1 MDDRGNEIGA
11 YDAKTHFAALLQRV
25 AAGEELTITRNGE
38 PIARMVPVRRSS
50 AAAKKAAVEAIKK
63 LAIGNKLNKLNT
75 GKPRLRV
82 TDLIREGRR

>member
-50 AAAKKAAVEAIKK
+50 AAEKKAAVAAIKK
-63 LAIGNKLNKLNT
+63 LAVGNKLRSGKSKLS
-75 GKPRLRV
+75 V